1 MRRVTATATAILPI
15 VIAAIW
21 LATPL
26 AQQPPPTGPTPA
38 ATARPVVASS
48 ALKSPYIKASGA
60 AYGNADAITQDELKV
75 YEYFLASDQLEGRNL
90 PSRGYDV
97 AALYVAS
104 HLKEWGLKPG
114 GSTQGTDGP
123 LQPYFQPIELVSTQI
138 DAANM
143 KLSLNVPAPAAGGG
157 RGGRGGAAFGFGAAA
172 LPAGPHAFDYG
183 KEWTVGGGGA
193 GGGRGGAAVAA
204 ADIAGAQLVFV
215 GNGYV
220 INKTQADPYKGIDV
234 KGKVLV
240 VAGVPAELAAQQAA
254 APAGRGGVPAAGGR
268 GGAAANPL
276 GVENVDFVTPQ
287 AYAAKNG
294 AVGIITIPSFQQL
307 SAMAMPAAGRGSLNG
322 PPYQVVKFQA
332 ARPAAVPQVTAGIE
346 LTNAIFQG
354 EKLQAAQVF
363 NGAASSAKLESF
375 ELNTEKK
382 VTLRVAVTADRNH
395 AENVVGMLEGRDPV
409 LKNEYVVMSA
419 HLDHVGLAVPD
430 ANGDGVNNGADDDAS
445 GSAAL
450 MAIARAYADGAAKG
464 VRPKRT
470 MIFLWVAGEEKGLWG
485 SQYFNQFPPV
495 DIKKVVANLNMDM
508 IGRTKTPGYTDPQS
522 YKLVEPNEVFVVGP
536 NIASDALGKIVRTVN
551 DGYLKLKINDFYD
564 AVAPDATHDNLGP
577 GPQGQRIFYRS
588 DHYNFVKMG
597 IPIAFFADG
606 LHVDYH
612 RVTDSPDKLDYQEM
626 QAVARTVA
634 AVGWVV
640 GNTATPPRLNAK
652 LPEQLMNDMKAVQDQ
667 GWGKLTPVI
676 APLPGMSF

>member
-15 VIAAIW
+15 AIAAIW

-26 AQQPPPTGPTPA
+26 AQQPPAGPTPA
-38 ATARPVVASS
+38 AARPAVAAAS
-48 ALKSPYIKASGA
+48 AKSPYIKASGA
-60 AYGNADAITQDELKV
+60 AYGNADAIMQDELKV

-90 PSRGYDV
+90 PSRGYDI
-97 AALYVAS
+97 AALYIAS

-114 GSTQGTDGP
+114 GSTAGTDGP
-123 LQPYFQPIELVSTQI
+123 LQPYFQPIELASTQV

-143 KLSLNVPAPAAGGG
+143 RLSLNIPAPAAGGG
-157 RGGRGGAAFGFGAAA
+157 RGGARRGFRFRRGRAASRSARLRLREGMDA
-172 LPAGPHAFDYG
+172 LAG
-183 KEWTVGGGGA
+183 
-193 GGGRGGAAVAA
+193 GGGRGGTPVAA
-204 ADIAGAQLVFV
+204 ADIAGVPLVFV

-240 VAGVPAELAAQQAA
+240 VAGLPAELAAQQAA
-254 APAGRGGVPAAGGR
+254 APAGRGGAPAAGGR

-294 AVGIITIPSFQQL
+294 AAGIITVPTFQQL

-332 ARPAAVPQVTAGIE
+332 ARAVPVPQVTAGIE

-363 NGAASSAKLESF
+363 NGAAANAKLESF
-375 ELNTEKK
+375 DLNPEKK
-382 VTLRVAVTADRNH
+382 VTLRVTVTTDRNH
-395 AENVVGMLEGRDPV
+395 AENVIGMLEGRDPV
-409 LKNEYVVMSA
+409 LRNEYVVMSA

-464 VRPKRT
+464 MRPKRT
-470 MIFLWVAGEEKGLWG
+470 MVFLWVAGEEKGLWG
-485 SQYFNQFPPV
+485 SQYFNQFPPI
-495 DIKKVVANLNMDM
+495 DIKKVVAE
-508 IGRTKTPGYTDPQS
+508 PQH
-522 YKLVEPNEVFVVGP
+522 GH
-536 NIASDALGKIVRTVN
+536 DR
-551 DGYLKLKINDFYD
+551 
-564 AVAPDATHDNLGP
+564 PDARRRATP
-577 GPQGQRIFYRS
+577 IRS
-588 DHYNFVKMG
+588 
-597 IPIAFFADG
+597 PTSWSS
-606 LHVDYH
+606 
-612 RVTDSPDKLDYQEM
+612 RTRCSWS
-626 QAVARTVA
+626 ARTSRA
-634 AVGWVV
+634 MRSA
-640 GNTATPPRLNAK
+640 RSC
-652 LPEQLMNDMKAVQDQ
+652 
-667 GWGKLTPVI
+667 
-676 APLPGMSF
+676 AP

>member
-1 MRRVTATATAILPI
+1 M
-15 VIAAIW
+15 
-21 LATPL
+21 
-26 AQQPPPTGPTPA
+26 
-38 ATARPVVASS
+38 
-48 ALKSPYIKASGA
+48 
-60 AYGNADAITQDELKV
+60 QDELKV

-114 GSTQGTDGP
+114 GSTAGTDGP
-123 LQPYFQPIELVSTQI
+123 LQPYFQPIELASTQV

-143 KLSLNVPAPAAGGG
+143 RLSLNIPAPAAGGG
-157 RGGRGGAAFGFGAAA
+157 RGGRGAAFGSGAAV

-183 KEWTVGGGGA
+183 KEWSVGG
-193 GGGRGGAAVAA
+193 GGGRGGTPVAA
-204 ADIAGAQLVFV
+204 ADIAGVPLVFV

-240 VAGVPAELAAQQAA
+240 VAGLPAELAAQQAA
-254 APAGRGGVPAAGGR
+254 APAGRGGAPAAGGR

-294 AVGIITIPSFQQL
+294 AAGIITVPTFQQL

-332 ARPAAVPQVTAGIE
+332 ARAVPVPQVTAGIE

-363 NGAASSAKLESF
+363 NGAAAGAKLESF
-375 ELNTEKK
+375 DLNPEKK
-382 VTLRVAVTADRNH
+382 VTLRVTVTTDRNH

-409 LKNEYVVMSA
+409 LRNEYVVMSA

-464 VRPKRT
+464 MRPKRT
-470 MIFLWVAGEEKGLWG
+470 MVFLWVAGEEKGLWG
-485 SQYFNQFPPV
+485 SQYFNQFPPI

-634 AVGWVV
+634 AVGWVI

-652 LPEQLMNDMKAVQDQ
+652 LPEQLVNDMKAVQDQ

-676 APLPGMSF
+676 APLPGMPF